1 MKITLIAGARPNF
14 MKIAA
19 LIHAIQAAQKQGK
32 NVQFRLVHTGQHYD
46 KNMSDTFFE
55 ELGIPAPDVN
65 LGCGGGTQAEQ
76 TAAIMVAF
84 EKELLAHPTDVVL
97 VVGDVTSTMAC
108 SIVAKKLNTK
118 VCHVE
123 AGIRSWD
130 LTMPEEINRMVTDS
144 LADYMFTTSE
154 VANRNLHRMGAYPQ
168 PLPEGMGER
177 PTPNPSLKGGEY
189 RRGDCFARVFGA
201 HTADRSQYD
210 LMKENASTNRKN
222 PTEAEAIMWSLLRR
236 NNLGLHFR
244 RQHII
249 LDYIVDFACIEK
261 GLIIELDGGYHNNP
275 EQQQLDLQRT
285 AHLQQLG
292 YTELRFAN
300 EELLCEP
307 ESVIE
312 KIESIAFS
320 LPSLQGRDGERPC
333 QRYWFVGNVMIDTL
347 LANRARFRKP
357 EVWDRL
363 GLKEKQYIV
372 MTMHRPA
379 NVDEEN
385 HLRAMM
391 EQIIDNVHGLP
402 VIFPIHPRTAKIFY
416 NLWKPTS
423 DSSLK
428 GREVCEDSEDILA
441 KRFPNLHIVE
451 PLGYLEFNYLVER
464 AKAVVTD
471 SGGITEETTVM
482 GVPCITL
489 RDNTERPETCTV
501 GTNELIGTKPEAI
514 KPALDKL
521 FAGEWKKG
529 AIPELWDGHA
539 AERII
544 AILAEL

>member
-14 MKIAA
+14 MKIAP
-19 LIHAIQAAQKQGK
+19 LIKAIKAAEAAGK
-32 NVQFRLVHTGQHYD
+32 DMHYRLVHTGQHYD

-84 EKELLAHPTDVVL
+84 EKELMAHPADIVM

-154 VANRNLHRMGAYPQ
+154 VANRNLVRLGASLQ
-168 PLPEGMGER
+168 LPPKGR
-177 PTPNPSLKGGEY
+177 RVIAQNPSPINGE
-189 RRGDCFARVFGA
+189 
-201 HTADRSQYD
+201 
-210 LMKENASTNRKN
+210 
-222 PTEAEAIMWSLLRR
+222 
-236 NNLGLHFR
+236 
-244 RQHII
+244 
-249 LDYIVDFACIEK
+249 
-261 GLIIELDGGYHNNP
+261 DGKCDN
-275 EQQQLDLQRT
+275 
-285 AHLQQLG
+285 
-292 YTELRFAN
+292 
-300 EELLCEP
+300 
-307 ESVIE
+307 
-312 KIESIAFS
+312 KIH
-320 LPSLQGRDGERPC
+320 PSLQGGVGVGPKV
-333 QRYWFVGNVMIDTL
+333 WFVGNVMIDTL
-347 LANRARFRKP
+347 LANRSRFRKP
-357 EVWDRL
+357 EVWDEL
-363 GLKEKQYIV
+363 GLKEQEFIV

-402 VIFPIHPRTAKIFY
+402 VIFPIHPRTAKLLFG
-416 NLWKPTS
+416 LEGERVRG
-423 DSSLK
+423 LE
-428 GREVCEDSEDILA
+428 GM
-441 KRFPNLHIVE
+441 PNLHIVE
-451 PLGYLEFNYLVER
+451 PMGYLEFNYLVER

-501 GTNELIGTKPEAI
+501 GTNELIGTDPAAI

-529 AIPELWDGHA
+529 AIPELWDGHTA
-539 AERII
+539 ARII
-544 AILAEL
+544 EILADL

>member
-14 MKIAA
+14 MKVAPI
-19 LIHAIQAAQKQGK
+19 IKAIQKANGEGEIV
-32 NVQFRLVHTGQHYD
+32 NGERLTYRLVHTGQHYD

-65 LGCGGGTQAEQ
+65 LGCGGGSQAEQ

-84 EKELLAHPTDVVL
+84 EKELMAHPADVVM

-154 VANRNLHRMGAYPQ
+154 VANRNLVRMGAT
-168 PLPEGMGER
+168 LMNDASDTKEGMMQ
-177 PTPNPSLKGGEY
+177 K
-189 RRGDCFARVFGA
+189 V
-201 HTADRSQYD
+201 
-210 LMKENASTNRKN
+210 
-222 PTEAEAIMWSLLRR
+222 
-236 NNLGLHFR
+236 
-244 RQHII
+244 
-249 LDYIVDFACIEK
+249 
-261 GLIIELDGGYHNNP
+261 
-275 EQQQLDLQRT
+275 
-285 AHLQQLG
+285 
-292 YTELRFAN
+292 
-300 EELLCEP
+300 
-307 ESVIE
+307 
-312 KIESIAFS
+312 
-320 LPSLQGRDGERPC
+320 
-333 QRYWFVGNVMIDTL
+333 WFVGNVMIDTL
-347 LANRARFRKP
+347 LANRSRFRKP
-357 EVWDRL
+357 EVWDEL
-363 GLKEKQYIV
+363 GLKEQEFVV

-379 NVDEEN
+379 NVDEVQ

-391 EQIIDNVHGLP
+391 DQIVDNVHGLP
-402 VIFPIHPRTAKIFY
+402 VIFPIHPRTAKMLQLIDDR
-416 NLWKPTS
+416 W
-423 DSSLK
+423 
-428 GREVCEDSEDILA
+428 A
-441 KRFPNLHIVE
+441 NLHIVE
-451 PLGYLEFNYLVER
+451 PMGYLEFNYLVER

-501 GTNELIGTKPEAI
+501 GTNELIGTNPDAI
-514 KPALDKL
+514 KPALDIL

-529 AIPELWDGHA
+529 AIPELWDGHT

-544 AILAEL
+544 SILAGLRWH

>member
-19 LIHAIQAAQKQGK
+19 LVHAIERFNGERMNGERLQY
-32 NVQFRLVHTGQHYD
+32 RLVHTGQHYD
-46 KNMSDTFFE
+46 KNMSDTFFD

-76 TAAIMVAF
+76 TAAIMTAF
-84 EKELLAHPTDVVL
+84 EQDLLAHPTDVVV

-154 VANRNLHRMGAYPQ
+154 VANRNLIRQGAEVVSG
-168 PLPEGMGER
+168 LEVRG
-177 PTPNPSLKGGEY
+177 LKG
-189 RRGDCFARVFGA
+189 
-201 HTADRSQYD
+201 
-210 LMKENASTNRKN
+210 
-222 PTEAEAIMWSLLRR
+222 
-236 NNLGLHFR
+236 
-244 RQHII
+244 
-249 LDYIVDFACIEK
+249 EK
-261 GLIIELDGGYHNNP
+261 P
-275 EQQQLDLQRT
+275 LQR
-285 AHLQQLG
+285 
-292 YTELRFAN
+292 
-300 EELLCEP
+300 
-307 ESVIE
+307 V
-312 KIESIAFS
+312 
-320 LPSLQGRDGERPC
+320 
-333 QRYWFVGNVMIDTL
+333 WFVGNVMIDTL

-357 EVWDRL
+357 QIWDEL
-363 GLKEKQYIV
+363 GLEEKEYIV

-391 EQIIDNVHGLP
+391 EQIVNNVHGLP
-402 VIFPIHPRTAKIFY
+402 VIFPIHPRTRKWI
-416 NLWKPTS
+416 NGEWLTVNGEWS
-423 DSSLK
+423 
-428 GREVCEDSEDILA
+428 
-441 KRFPNLHIVE
+441 NLHMVE
-451 PLGYLEFNYLVER
+451 PMGYLEFNYLVER

-489 RDNTERPETCTV
+489 RDNTERPETCTI

-521 FAGEWKKG
+521 FAGGWKKG
-529 AIPELWDGHA
+529 AIPPLWDGRA
-539 AERII
+539 AERIVSV
-544 AILAEL
+544 LANL